1 MHFQNAALTELGLK
15 SVTCPKCLYVQMD
28 YFRVAES
35 SVTKLLFQHVL
46 VSAPKPSEK
55 AASAGQ

>member
-1 MHFQNAALTELGLK
+1 
-15 SVTCPKCLYVQMD
+15 MD
-28 YFRVAES
+28 YLRVAES